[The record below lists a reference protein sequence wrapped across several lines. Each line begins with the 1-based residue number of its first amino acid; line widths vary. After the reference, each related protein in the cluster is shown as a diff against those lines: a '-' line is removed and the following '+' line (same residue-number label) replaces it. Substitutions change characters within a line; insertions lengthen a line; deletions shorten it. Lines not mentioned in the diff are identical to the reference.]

1 MSWIIAPAAGIVK
14 LVRISL
20 EYGLMYKRPLTKAG
34 FVIRG
39 LGFGGFDYQRAAKWA
54 KTAKNG
60 GFKRSIIFVQLYD
73 LMLNVVE

>member
-1 MSWIIAPAAGIVK
+1 
-14 LVRISL
+14 
-20 EYGLMYKRPLTKAG
+20 MYKRPLTKAG

-39 LGFGGFDYQRAAKWA
+39 LGFGSFDYQRAAKWA